1 MNSEDYKDDKGAKAE
16 VIKKKLKLMQMLYS
30 QQGKM

>member
-16 VIKKKLKLMQMLYS
+16 AIKKEIEADADALFTA
-30 QQGKM
+30 GKM